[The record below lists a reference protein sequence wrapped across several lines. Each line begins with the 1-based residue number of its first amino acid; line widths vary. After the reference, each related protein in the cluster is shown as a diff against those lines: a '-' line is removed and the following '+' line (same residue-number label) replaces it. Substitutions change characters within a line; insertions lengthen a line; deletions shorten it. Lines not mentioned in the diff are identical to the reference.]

1 MNRLRENLRPDDHV
15 AGPRDAP
22 VILVAYGDFAC
33 HDCSRAAEEVRQV
46 QAVLGDQLCYV
57 YRHFPLSQ
65 AHPHA
70 MQAAEAAEAAGAQ
83 GCFWEMHDLLFEN
96 PRALELVAL
105 VSYAEE
111 LGLDLEQFGQDFGGR
126 RFLERIHRDFMS
138 GVRSGMNGTP
148 TFFINGIRHDG
159 GASAEAL
166 LEAIRGGVPASGP

>member
-1 MNRLRENLRPDDHV
+1 
-15 AGPRDAP
+15 
-22 VILVAYGDFAC
+22 
-33 HDCSRAAEEVRQV
+33 
-46 QAVLGDQLCYV
+46 VLGNQLCYV

-83 GCFWEMHDLLFEN
+83 GCFWQMHDLLFEN
-96 PRALELVAL
+96 PRAIDLVAL

-111 LGLDLEQFGQDFGGR
+111 LGLDLEQFGQDFGER

-166 LEAIRGGVPASGP
+166 LEAIRGGVAASGP